1 MRDWNAYR
9 QFEPAGVMR
18 RFKEVFLS
26 TEGEL
31 LRWKGQ
37 GLPTDKLSSE
47 NAIVI
52 LHAHSTPLIIDRLS
66 PPLAGHQPIPLD
78 RLLGD
83 GGDGRGGGGVASS
96 P

>member
-1 MRDWNAYR
+1 M
-9 QFEPAGVMR
+9 QT
-18 RFKEVFLS
+18 FLS

-52 LHAHSTPLIIDRLS
+52 LIAHYTPLIVDPS
-66 PPLAGHQPIPLD
+66 SQVAGHASIQRRPSPAPL
-78 RLLGD
+78 RTFLL
-83 GGDGRGGGGVASS
+83 SLLLYHC
-96 P
+96 